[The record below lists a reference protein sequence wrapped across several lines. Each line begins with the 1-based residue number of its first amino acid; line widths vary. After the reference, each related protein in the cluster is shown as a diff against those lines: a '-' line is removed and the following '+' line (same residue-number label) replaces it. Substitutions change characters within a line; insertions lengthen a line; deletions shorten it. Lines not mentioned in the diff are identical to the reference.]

1 MRISDWSSDV
11 CSSDLFSWDMLAVI
25 APYSLA
31 MASVGLLESLMT
43 AKVVDDLT
51 ESTSSKARECTG
63 LGLAN
68 FAAGLFGGIAGCG
81 MIGQTV
87 GNVRYGGRG
96 RLSTLVGGVFLLSSG
111 GRRVGERC
119 CSTCSF
125 RVLPYRFNKK
135 KNI

>member
-1 MRISDWSSDV
+1 
-11 CSSDLFSWDMLAVI
+11 
-25 APYSLA
+25 
-31 MASVGLLESLMT
+31 MT

-68 FAAGLFGGIAGCG
+68 FAAGLLGGIAGCG

-96 RLSTLVGGVFLLSSG
+96 RLPTLVAGLFLLVVLVPLRTWVAQVPLDALVAIMITVSINPFPWGAIRRLAYAPKGSG
-111 GRRVGERC
+111 PVVPA
-119 CSTCSF
+119 TA
-125 RVLPYRFNKK
+125 
-135 KNI
+135 

>member
-1 MRISDWSSDV
+1 
-11 CSSDLFSWDMLAVI
+11 
-25 APYSLA
+25 
-31 MASVGLLESLMT
+31 MT

-96 RLSTLVGGVFLLSSG
+96 RLSTLVTGVFLLVVMVPLRPWVAQVQVAGLGAILTMVTIITFSRS
-111 GRRVGERC
+111 E
-119 CSTCSF
+119 
-125 RVLPYRFNKK
+125 
-135 KNI
+135 